1 MKIQPSDI
9 GRFLQF
15 ARKMWKSNH
24 DGDSQIVVFT
34 NTERSCSIAMARDGL
49 LLTYLCNR
57 VEFETNEQVIAVPIG
72 RLQDCSNGTGTVDLQ
87 VIVENGER
95 FIAAKWSEGLGRCER
110 TYANQDPPEY
120 HLLPDLAWH
129 TVDERMVRMQRS
141 TDTETE
147 VGERAPNHCVNS
159 CPIEPIASATQ

>member
-9 GRFLQF
+9 RRFLQL
-15 ARKMWKSNH
+15 ACKMWKSNNES
-24 DGDSQIVVFT
+24 DSQIVVFIFT
-34 NTERSCSIAMARDGL
+34 GRSCSIAMARDRL

-57 VEFETNEQVIAVPIG
+57 VDAEASEQAIAVPIG
-72 RLQDCSNGTGTVDLQ
+72 LLQDCSNGTGTVDLQ

-159 CPIEPIASATQ
+159 CPIEPIATATR